1 MIYFSYMYTIE
12 NIHWKFNLPHYFSLN
27 YSLSIKERAFIECVL
42 KYSSNGKLQNKFVAN
57 LPEAVWRVKMLTVK
71 IHDINTFIL
80 LVSNKGRDSL
90 GKVQIQ
96 IYSFDESLRL
106 FLVSFPVYFATL
118 KLCFLNLVV
127 KTANCTCESSGRLQ
141 YRK

>member
-80 LVSNKGRDSL
+80 MVSNKGRDSL

-96 IYSFDESLRL
+96 IYK
-106 FLVSFPVYFATL
+106 YFWWI
-118 KLCFLNLVV
+118 V
-127 KTANCTCESSGRLQ
+127 KTVPHLLPCLLCHFKIVFLEPCSKNS
-141 YRK
+141 